1 MRERIIVL
9 FTVLLLFTTNNAFA
23 GETKIIPI
31 KVKVITKNEDKEINR
46 GQTLTFYGDYFK
58 KVPESYKYISLNFK
72 GVNKDTKL
80 YLALQKLVYLNLI
93 ENKKLNIYGNK
104 KLNALAF
111 YKLGEKIFGISL
123 INKEEV
129 NELKSRNAKES
140 DMIRLV
146 NFMKKIDEKEDIDI
160 SQIKGENRKMDL
172 KQKIFIDAYNTIVN
186 SHYNKD
192 NLDQIK
198 IWNSAINGIAKG
210 TEDKYTVY
218 FPPTEN
224 KNFKEGLNGEYEGI
238 GCYVDME
245 KPGEVKIVSPITGSP
260 GEKAGLKGGDI
271 VKKVD
276 GKEITFK
283 NSLQEVVSW
292 IKGPAGTKVV
302 LGILRDG
309 KELEISVTRGK
320 IVIKDIEYKLLDK
333 RTFYINIKSFG
344 EKISDNFKL
353 ALEELSK
360 QNRVEKVIIDLRNN
374 SGGYLN
380 QVSDMLGYFVK
391 KGETTAYVK
400 HIKGDKKYKS
410 KGYDLIDFS
419 KYKIIIL
426 QNSGTASASEI
437 MIGTIKDYYPE
448 AKTIGEKTYG
458 KGSVQTMREYT
469 DGSSLK
475 YTIAKWFTGKTRTG
489 IDGIG
494 IIPDIEVIQD
504 YKNLKKD
511 EVLEKAKNIK

>member
-23 GETKIIPI
+23 WETKIIPI

-46 GQTLTFYGDYFK
+46 WQTLTFYWDYFK

-72 GVNKDTKL
+72 WVNKDTKL

-93 ENKKLNIYGNK
+93 ENKKLNIYWNK

-111 YKLGEKIFGISL
+111 YKLWEKIFWISL

-160 SQIKGENRKMDL
+160 SQIKWENRKMDL

-198 IWNSAINGIAKG
+198 IWNSAINWIAKG

-224 KNFKEGLNGEYEGI
+224 KNFKEWLNWEYEWI
-238 GCYVDME
+238 WCYVDME
-245 KPGEVKIVSPITGSP
+245 KPWEVKIVSPITWSP
-260 GEKAGLKGGDI
+260 WEKAWLKWWDI

-276 GKEITFK
+276 WKEITFK

-292 IKGPAGTKVV
+292 IKWPAWTKVV
-302 LGILRDG
+302 LWILRDW
-309 KELEISVTRGK
+309 KELEISVTRWK

-333 RTFYINIKSFG
+333 RTFYINIKSFW

-374 SGGYLN
+374 SGWYLN
-380 QVSDMLGYFVK
+380 QVSDMLWYFVK
-391 KGETTAYVK
+391 KWETTAYVK
-400 HIKGDKKYKS
+400 HIKWDKKYKS
-410 KGYDLIDFS
+410 KWYDLIDFS

-426 QNSGTASASEI
+426 QNSWTASASEI
-437 MIGTIKDYYPE
+437 MIWTIKDYYPE
-448 AKTIGEKTYG
+448 AKTIWEKTYW
-458 KGSVQTMREYT
+458 KWSVQTMREYT
-469 DGSSLK
+469 DWSSLK
-475 YTIAKWFTGKTRTG
+475 YTIAKWFTWKTRTW
-489 IDGIG
+489 IDGIW